1 MVEAANLFFFPFPC
15 LRAIIIEIHQ
25 DTDYKWKVAGENR
38 ITTTAS
44 LLGAAAYANADD
56 IVR

>member
-15 LRAIIIEIHQ
+15 LRAITIEIHQ